1 MASLII
7 TINERKQG
15 FDLTAILGKVTVIG
29 YDDACD
35 ITLNGVDG
43 LSHRLCSITC
53 TKEGFML
60 EDLDSTNGTYANEKE
75 VREMLERVGLAGRLD
90 SPCGQLSLGQQQRVA
105 FVRALCQPADFI
117 FLDEPV
123 SHIDEVNALTM
134 AQMLKER
141 QQKDGVGVIVTS
153 IGYRLPYDYD
163 NVLKL

>member
-1 MASLII
+1 MCNDHREIRATHKL
-7 TINERKQG
+7 NEWS
-15 FDLTAILGKVTVIG
+15 GKENSELPNFI
-29 YDDACD
+29 
-35 ITLNGVDG
+35 
-43 LSHRLCSITC
+43 
-53 TKEGFML
+53 
-60 EDLDSTNGTYANEKE
+60 
-75 VREMLERVGLAGRLD
+75 
-90 SPCGQLSLGQQQRVA
+90 A
-105 FVRALCQPADFI
+105 FARALPYAPDFI